1 MARVASEA
9 NYLWLRRDLFYLLKA
24 RDKYADTHPTPA
36 GDPSAQQQIQD
47 QLTAPA
53 VRTQVTY
60 GSADVKSLRDVPN

>member
-1 MARVASEA
+1 MARVESEA

-24 RDKYADTHPTPA
+24 RDKYADTHPAPA

-47 QLTAPA
+47 QPTAPA